1 MTAAAPVPP
10 ELHDLVGQTLAGTH
24 RERYVYRLEH
34 PIDAGS
40 QAVAFLATRLGPS
53 SQDLAVVK
61 VFRESFVR
69 AHPEASR
76 LVLQKESVA
85 LARLAERVPPSPYV
99 VRFLD
104 SGELQRPAG
113 LIVPWLALEYVHG
126 GPGGTNLKQRVQHA
140 LAETRYAFPPERV
153 RRLVRGLVLGLEA
166 LHEAGVIHRDL
177 KPSNVLVCGHGEDE
191 LAKVAD
197 LGVARAS
204 GMAATFGVGTT
215 VGTVGYAPPEQR
227 DAARLGPWSDVFS
240 LAALTYFV
248 IAGEGMF
255 GGSSYEIMGRAAR
268 GQMEPLERRARVHPA
283 FRVGDR
289 LFHLSAVL
297 GRAVRPEP
305 SERPP
310 TPRAFWAALEPLLVD
325 TPRVDEAPRSLPS
338 LTMDSVPRATSWAF
352 RLRHRPP
359 ASLGL
364 TAVAFD
370 PDGHAMAAGE
380 RGLWYWEGSCWLPV
394 APPPGVTPGAITRLA
409 RVGPGR
415 WLAILGGGEVLL
427 FSPYGTDARLRAADP
442 SVTVAAAAVRGEGA
456 FSLVLQRADGSSQLT
471 THRQGAWH
479 SPVALS
485 PGTRVH
491 GAAPAGPDAD
501 WVVGEGPDG
510 RGALFLVR
518 LGGPAERLPINPPV
532 PLVAVATN
540 AAGRGAAL
548 SANGAILRLAH
559 GAVQSAGRGEDT
571 GERLSLAVSPEG
583 DLWLAGPSGLL
594 HEPGASAG
602 PPARVW
608 LEPGWATAIVGLAA
622 FSGSVLAA
630 SREGTVVTGHDALT
644 PASPPAAS

>member
-1 MTAAAPVPP
+1 MTRAAPPPP
-10 ELHDLVGQTLAGTH
+10 ELHDLVGQTLPGTH
-24 RERYVYRLEH
+24 QERYVYRLEH

-69 AHPEASR
+69 AHPAASR

-104 SGELQRPAG
+104 SGELERPGG
-113 LIVPWLALEYVHG
+113 LVVPWLALEYVHG

-140 LAETRYAFPPERV
+140 LAQTRYAFPPERV

-177 KPSNVLVCGHGEDE
+177 KPSNVLVCGHGDDE

-227 DAARLGPWSDVFS
+227 DPERLGPWSDVFS
-240 LAALTYFV
+240 LAALTYYV
-248 IAGEGMF
+248 IAGQGMF
-255 GGSSYEIMGRAAR
+255 GGSAYEIMGRAAR
-268 GQMEPLERRARVHPA
+268 GQMEPLERRAHVHPA

-297 GRAVRPEP
+297 EGAVRPDP
-305 SERPP
+305 AERPP
-310 TPRAFWAALEPLLVD
+310 TPKAFWAALEPLLVD
-325 TPRVDEAPRSLPS
+325 APRVDEAPRSLPS
-338 LTMDSVPRATSWAF
+338 LTMDSVPSASPWTF

-394 APPPGVTPGAITRLA
+394 APPPGLAPAAISHLA

-415 WLAILGGGEVLL
+415 WLAVLAAGEVVL
-427 FSPYGTDARLRAADP
+427 FSPYGVDARQRVGDAH
-442 SVTVAAAAVRGEGA
+442 VTLVAVSVRGESA
-456 FSLVLQRADGSSQLT
+456 FSLVLRRADGASHVLA
-471 THRQGAWH
+471 HRHGAWH
-479 SPVALS
+479 SPAPL
-485 PGTRVH
+485 PAGIRVH
-491 GAAPAGPDAD
+491 GAASAGPDAD
-501 WVVGEGPDG
+501 WLVGEGADG
-510 RGALFLVR
+510 RGALFLAR
-518 LGGPAERLPINPPV
+518 PGSPPERLPINPPV

-548 SANGAILRLAH
+548 AANGAILRLDG
-559 GAVQSAGRGEDT
+559 GAVQSAGRGEDS
-571 GERLSLAVSPEG
+571 GERLLLAVSPEG

-594 HEPGASAG
+594 HEPASSSG
-602 PPARVW
+602 PPKRVW
-608 LEPGWATAIVGLAA
+608 LEPGWATGIVGVAA
-622 FSGSVLAA
+622 FPGSVLVA
-630 SREGTVVTGHDALT
+630 SREGSVVTGHDTLG
-644 PASPPAAS
+644 PSSSAA